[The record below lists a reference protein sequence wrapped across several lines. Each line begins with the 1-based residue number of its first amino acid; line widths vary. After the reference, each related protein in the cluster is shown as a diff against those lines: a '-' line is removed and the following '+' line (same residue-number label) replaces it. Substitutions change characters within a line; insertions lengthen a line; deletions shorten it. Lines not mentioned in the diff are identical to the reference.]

1 MESLCQVPM
10 SQVDAA
16 VDLSSLPRVGGR
28 YLGAVVKITN
38 SGFFL
43 WLLGQKCLVYVPY
56 DNNFSFEFPKQNE
69 DLFVFRVDRYC
80 RYERGQ
86 DGIFCEGSIFK
97 VWDRLPID
105 GLSYDAAAKP
115 LSIDIPD
122 CFRAMGFDKIP
133 SEEKLKEQFRK
144 EALQAHPD
152 TGGTAKKFIILKNN
166 YEKCKEYLHI

>member
-1 MESLCQVPM
+1 MESLCQIPT
-10 SQVDAA
+10 SQVDTAI
-16 VDLSSLPRVGGR
+16 DLSSLPRAGGR
-28 YLGAVVKITN
+28 YLGVVVKVTN

-43 WLLGQKCLVYVPY
+43 WLLGQQCLVYVSY
-56 DNNFSFEFPKQNE
+56 DNNFSYEFPKPNE
-69 DLFVFRVDRYC
+69 DFFIFRVDRYC

-86 DGIFCEGSIFK
+86 DGIFCEGTIFK
-97 VWDRLPID
+97 VWDRIPVN
-105 GLSYDAAAKP
+105 GLSYEAAEKP

-122 CFRAMGFDKIP
+122 CFRAMGFDEIP

-152 TGGTAKKFIILKNN
+152 TGGTARKFIILKNN